1 MELGFLL
8 HHAASTPVG
17 VSIKSKNSVR
27 GTIKMNEVVFHFVFY
42 VSGCGSVYISFLRP
56 LHNVECTSEFQQGVP
71 PGEVLREVCGYVNS
85 DKTQ

>member
-56 LHNVECTSEFQQGVP
+56 ASQRGMHFRIQQGVP